1 MDRDDAKEEIRA
13 RTDIVEL
20 IGQYV
25 RLQRSGRRFRGL
37 CPFHDEKT
45 PSFYVDPE
53 RQFWHCFGCGAGGDV
68 FSFVMQQE
76 NLEFFDALRRLADRA
91 GVTLETTPQAKQ
103 QRGRRDLIERANRI
117 AMEHFTE
124 NLYRHPD
131 AEHAREYVRSR
142 GFKGPIVKQ
151 MRVGFALE
159 SWDDMLRTLGRE
171 GINADLAREA
181 GLVRPRDSGGMYD
194 VFRNRIMFPIVD
206 VTDRVVGFGGRT
218 LDPDN
223 PAKYVNSEE
232 TPLFQKRR
240 MLYGLDVAVPAI
252 KAAGHALIVEG
263 YTDVLALRQA
273 GVENVVAGLGTAL
286 TAEQLHLLARY
297 CDEVALIYDGDSAGA
312 KAALRNLEVLEGAKV
327 SVSLVTLPE
336 GMDPDDFVKQHGG
349 DGLRE
354 LLDQRISPVDYQL
367 SMIFA
372 AHADKGADGRT
383 RAAHEAVETLLKV
396 SDRAR
401 REEYLARAADLWGE
415 SNPGRTEAMQ
425 RVLRLELNR
434 KIAQL
439 RGRAQVSGARD
450 RGFITQ
456 TLTKSAK
463 GPLNAE
469 TDLLSLAFDDEEIAR
484 LVIENIRPTEM
495 LTDDDGMILQ
505 ALAAQLADDG
515 HLDAGAL
522 VDALPEEG
530 GTRERG
536 IELLVAEADPTG
548 TAEDRRELIRAAIQ
562 RVRDE
567 RLAGRQTVR
576 FFGDDA
582 PPDEDVTA
590 EEFEELGMRV
600 MAGINSGEMTND
612 DPAFK
617 RYARLAARMRHA
629 GGHYAQDNAK
639 PDTPPSDP
647 ARQQRLPS
655 PSKQPPTEPPQP
667 RHDDQPWAAEEGD
680 PFDDED
686 E

>member
-1 MDRDDAKEEIRA
+1 MDRDDAKEEVRA
-13 RTDIVEL
+13 RTDM
-20 IGQYV
+20 
-25 RLQRSGRRFRGL
+25 QRSGRRFRGL

-91 GVTLETTPQAKQ
+91 GVTLETSPQAKQ

-117 AMEHFTE
+117 AMEHFVE
-124 NLYRHPD
+124 NLYRHPE

-159 SWDDMLRTLGRE
+159 SWDDMLRTLGRQ
-171 GINADLAREA
+171 GINAELAREA

-218 LDPDN
+218 LDADN

-240 MLYGLDVAVPAI
+240 MLYGLNVAVPAI
-252 KAAGHALIVEG
+252 KDAGHALIVEG

-273 GVENVVAGLGTAL
+273 GVENAVAGLGTAL

-354 LLDQRISPVDYQL
+354 LLSQRISPVDYQL

-372 AHADKGADGRT
+372 AHAGKGADGRT
-383 RAAHEAVETLLKV
+383 RAAHEAVDTLLKV
-396 SDRAR
+396 PDRAR
-401 REEYLARAADLWGE
+401 REEYIARAADLWGE
-415 SNPGRTEAMQ
+415 SDPGRTESMQ

-434 KIAQL
+434 KIAEL

-450 RGFITQ
+450 KGFITQ
-456 TLTKSAK
+456 SLTNTAK

-469 TDLLSLAFDDEEIAR
+469 TDLLGLALDDEAIAR
-484 LVIENIRPTEM
+484 IVVGSVRPEEM
-495 LTDDDGMILQ
+495 LIPADGVILQ
-505 ALAAQLADDG
+505 ALSAQLADG
-515 HLDAGAL
+515 GQLDSGVL
-522 VDALPEEG
+522 VHALPEEG
-530 GTRERG
+530 GARDRG
-536 IELLVAEADPTG
+536 VELLVAQPDQTG
-548 TAEDRRELIRAAIQ
+548 SDEDRRELIHAAIQ
-562 RVRDE
+562 RIRNE

-576 FFGDDA
+576 FFGADA
-582 PPDEDVTA
+582 PTGQDVTA
-590 EEFEELGMRV
+590 EEFEELGKRV
-600 MAGINSGEMTND
+600 MAGINSGELTSD
-612 DPAFK
+612 DPAFI
-617 RYARLAARMRHA
+617 RYAKLAALMRHA
-629 GGHYAQDNAK
+629 GGNYAQDNTKPEEPPPDPTRQEAPPPAK
-639 PDTPPSDP
+639 
-647 ARQQRLPS
+647 
-655 PSKQPPTEPPQP
+655 PPQP
-667 RHDDQPWAAEEGD
+667 PPQPQRENQPWAVEEGD
-680 PFDDED
+680 PFAEED
-686 E
+686 EEM

>member
-1 MDRDDAKEEIRA
+1 MDRDDAKEEVRA

-91 GVTLETTPQAKQ
+91 GVTLETSPQARE
-103 QRGRRDLIERANRI
+103 QRSRRDLIERANRI

-151 MRVGFALE
+151 MRLGFALE
-159 SWDDMLRTLGRE
+159 SWEDMLQTLGRE
-171 GINADLAREA
+171 GINAERAREA
-181 GLVRPRDSGGMYD
+181 GLVRPRESGGMYD

-218 LDPDN
+218 LDADN

-240 MLYGLDVAVPAI
+240 MLYGLDVAAQAI
-252 KAAGHALIVEG
+252 KDAGHALIVEG

-273 GVENVVAGLGTAL
+273 GVENAVAGLGTAL

-312 KAALRNLEVLEGAKV
+312 SAALRNLEVLEGAKV
-327 SVSLVTLPE
+327 SVGLVMLPE

-349 DGLRE
+349 EGLRA
-354 LLDQRISPVDYQL
+354 LLEERISPVDYQL
-367 SMIFA
+367 KMIFA

-396 SDRAR
+396 PDRVR
-401 REEYLARAADLWGE
+401 RDDYLARAADLWGK
-415 SNPGRTEAMQ
+415 SDPGRTESMQ

-434 KIAQL
+434 KIAEL

-456 TLTKSAK
+456 PLATGAP
-463 GPLNAE
+463 GPLAAE
-469 TDLLSLAFDDEEIAR
+469 TELLSLALDDEEVAR
-484 LVIENIRPTEM
+484 RVVAELTPQDIVMPT
-495 LTDDDGMILQ
+495 DGVILQ
-505 ALAAQLADDG
+505 ALAAQLADGG

-522 VDALPEEG
+522 VDGLVEEG
-530 GTRERG
+530 GAKERG
-536 IELLVAEADPTG
+536 VELLVAQSVQTKTTE
-548 TAEDRRELIRAAIQ
+548 ERQELVRASIQ
-562 RVRDE
+562 RLRDE

-582 PPDEDVTA
+582 PPDQDVTA
-590 EEFEELGMRV
+590 EEFEQRGKRV
-600 MAGINSGEMTND
+600 DAGINSGELTSD
-612 DPAFK
+612 DPVFK
-617 RYARLAARMRHA
+617 RYVRLAARMRRTSD
-629 GGHYAQDNAK
+629 GYAQDNAK
-639 PDTPPSDP
+639 PEEPPPDP
-647 ARQQRLPS
+647 ARQEALPPPVS
-655 PSKQPPTEPPQP
+655 PPQPQP
-667 RHDDQPWAAEEGD
+667 RHEDQPWAAEEGD
-680 PFDDED
+680 PFAE
-686 E
+686 ENEEL

>member
-25 RLQRSGRRFRGL
+25 RLQRAGRRFRGL

-91 GVTLETTPQAKQ
+91 GVTLETSPQARE
-103 QRGRRDLIERANRI
+103 QRSRRDLIERANRI

-151 MRVGFALE
+151 MRLGFALE
-159 SWDDMLRTLGRE
+159 SWEDMLQTLGRE
-171 GINADLAREA
+171 GINAELAREA
-181 GLVRPRDSGGMYD
+181 GLVRPRESGGMYD

-218 LDPDN
+218 LDADN

-240 MLYGLDVAVPAI
+240 MLYGLDVAAQAI
-252 KAAGHALIVEG
+252 KDAGHALIVEG

-273 GVENVVAGLGTAL
+273 GVENAVAGLGTAL

-312 KAALRNLEVLEGAKV
+312 SAALRNLEVLEGAKV
-327 SVSLVTLPE
+327 SVGLVMLPE
-336 GMDPDDFVKQHGG
+336 GMDPDDFVKQHGSE
-349 DGLRE
+349 GLRA
-354 LLDQRISPVDYQL
+354 LLEERISPVDYQL
-367 SMIFA
+367 KMIFA

-396 SDRAR
+396 PDRAR
-401 REEYLARAADLWGE
+401 RDDYLARAADLWGK
-415 SNPGRTEAMQ
+415 SDPGRTESMQ

-434 KIAQL
+434 KIAEL
-439 RGRAQVSGARD
+439 RGRAQVSGARTAD
-450 RGFITQ
+450 TSTPARWWMGWS
-456 TLTKSAK
+456 KREEPRSAASNYWSRNPSK
-463 GPLNAE
+463 PRRPRSVRSWCAHPSNGCGTNA
-469 TDLLSLAFDDEEIAR
+469 SRAVR
-484 LVIENIRPTEM
+484 LCASSGTTRRPTR
-495 LTDDDGMILQ
+495 TSPPRSSSSSGS
-505 ALAAQLADDG
+505 AWTRASTAA
-515 HLDAGAL
+515 
-522 VDALPEEG
+522 
-530 GTRERG
+530 
-536 IELLVAEADPTG
+536 
-548 TAEDRRELIRAAIQ
+548 
-562 RVRDE
+562 
-567 RLAGRQTVR
+567 
-576 FFGDDA
+576 
-582 PPDEDVTA
+582 
-590 EEFEELGMRV
+590 
-600 MAGINSGEMTND
+600 N
-612 DPAFK
+612 
-617 RYARLAARMRHA
+617 
-629 GGHYAQDNAK
+629 
-639 PDTPPSDP
+639 
-647 ARQQRLPS
+647 
-655 PSKQPPTEPPQP
+655 
-667 RHDDQPWAAEEGD
+667 
-680 PFDDED
+680 
-686 E
+686 